1 MFGLTTMGIIHTAI
15 SLVAVGAALVALVR
29 DGAITLKNK
38 VGMVYAV
45 TTILTCVTALFI
57 FQHGGFGGPHVL
69 AILTLIFLAVA
80 ALAEFTQVFGKLST
94 YIATVG
100 YSATFLFHMIPA
112 LTEGTTRIPASG
124 PIFARPEAQGLK
136 MGTLALPV
144 LFLIGA
150 AFQIAGIRKS
160 RA

>member
-1 MFGLTTMGIIHTAI
+1 MFGLTTMGLIHTAI

-38 VGMVYAV
+38 VGLVYAG

-57 FQHGGFGGPHVL
+57 FKHGGFGGPHVL
-69 AILTLIFLAVA
+69 AILTMIVLAVA
-80 ALAEFTQVFGKLST
+80 ALAEFRQVFGRLST
-94 YIATVG
+94 YVATVG

-112 LTEGTTRIPASG
+112 LAEGTTRIPASA
-124 PIFARPEAQGLK
+124 PIFASPEAQGLK
-136 MGTLALPV
+136 LATVALLL

-150 AFQIAGIRKS
+150 GFQIAGIRKS